1 VSLVLAFDAS
11 TARSTAAIVR
21 DGAVV
26 AAGEALGRDPKEERL
41 LPLILSL
48 CSEIGVTVSDID
60 TIVVGSGPGSFTGLR
75 IAAATAKGLATATGA
90 ILAPVSSLLLI
101 VAGLPETPPCGRYL
115 ATLDALRGEHYVAE
129 VLVSPGGMTQSQETQ
144 SQKTQSQKTQS
155 QKIQGEITQV
165 GPSRR
170 VADADLPQIA
180 LEMGAAIVGPGMPW
194 DAWPRAQGIARLTL
208 PPAADLASWEPD
220 YGRASAAE
228 DRRQKPQ

>member
-41 LPLILSL
+41 LPLILGL
-48 CSEIGVTVSDID
+48 CAEIGVTVNDVD

-75 IAAATAKGLATATGA
+75 VAAATAKGLATATGA
-90 ILAPVSSLLLI
+90 ALAPVSSLLLI
-101 VAGLPETPPCGRYL
+101 VAGLPEAPPCGRYL

-129 VLVSPGGMTQSQETQ
+129 VLVSPGGMTQ
-144 SQKTQSQKTQS
+144 
-155 QKIQGEITQV
+155 GEITQA

-170 VADADLPQIA
+170 VANSDLERIA
-180 LEMGAAIVGPGMPW
+180 LEMGAAIVGPGMAL
-194 DAWPRAQGIARLTL
+194 DAWPRAQGIARLAL
-208 PPAADLASWEPD
+208 PPKANLASWEPD

-228 DRRQKPQ
+228 DRRQKPL

>member
-21 DGAVV
+21 DGAIV

-48 CSEIGVTVSDID
+48 CSEIGVTVNDVD

-75 IAAATAKGLATATGA
+75 VAAATAKGLATATGA
-90 ILAPVSSLLLI
+90 ALAPVSSLLLI

-115 ATLDALRGEHYVAE
+115 ATLDALRGERYVAD
-129 VLVSPGGMTQSQETQ
+129 VVVSP
-144 SQKTQSQKTQS
+144 
-155 QKIQGEITQV
+155 QGEIAQI

-170 VADADLPQIA
+170 VVESSLSTLA
-180 LEMGAAIVGPGMPW
+180 LEIDAAIVGPGMAW
-194 DAWPRAQGIARLTL
+194 DAWPRAQGIARLAL
-208 PPAADLASWEPD
+208 PPKADLASWEPD

-228 DRRQKPQ
+228 DRRQKPL